1 MTSNRPVKIQPQL
14 ARILDSDEQN
24 GDATEGTHHGRK
36 LTGMMAGTVARD
48 RAPKPR
54 RFEQL
59 LDSLQDRELF
69 STFCHGLLIDV
80 RT

>member
-1 MTSNRPVKIQPQL
+1 VTRIGTVQNQLEL
-14 ARILDSDEQN
+14 ARFLEWTGIYGDE
-24 GDATEGTHHGRK
+24 TEGTYRHGK
-36 LTGMMAGTVARD
+36 PTGMMARD
-48 RAPKPR
+48 RAPKLR

-59 LDSLQDRELF
+59 LESLQDGELFF

>member
-1 MTSNRPVKIQPQL
+1 VTRIGPVQNQL
-14 ARILDSDEQN
+14 VIRSRFLDSAEQKE
-24 GDATEGTHHGRK
+24 DAAVGTYSHGK
-36 LTGMMAGTVARD
+36 PTGMMARD

-59 LDSLQDRELF
+59 LDSLQDGELF